1 MNFTI
6 GLSELVSFGASL
18 VCAGW
23 ILLKLS
29 LSQFEKRLDEKFKAL
44 DTAVSDVKRLELE
57 VVRADTRNAQTYIAR
72 QEYND
77 ALKRIFDVLERVEH
91 KLDGKANITD
101 CDAKIL
107 RHIGRAAT

>member
-6 GLSELVSFGASL
+6 GLSELIGFGATLIS
-18 VCAGW
+18 AGW

-29 LSQFEKRLDEKFKAL
+29 LAQFEKRLDEKFKSL

-77 ALKRIFDVLERVEH
+77 TLKRIFDVLERMEQ
-91 KLDGKANITD
+91 KLDSKANAFD
-101 CDAKIL
+101 CDTKIL
-107 RHIGRAAT
+107 RHMPRP